1 MKQGLLL
8 LAHGARNPAWAQ
20 PFRTLAEQVSGQR
33 PDVVVSLGFLELMTP
48 TIADALAS
56 LHAQGV
62 TRIEVLPMFLGGAG
76 HVQRDVLPVIEA
88 AGARLGCTIHVHAAI
103 GEQPAMM
110 AAMSQLCLHL
120 LAPPEAA

>member
-20 PFRTLAEQVSGQR
+20 PFRTLAAKVAEER
-33 PDVVVSLGFLELMTP
+33 PDVVISLGFLELMTP
-48 TIADALAS
+48 NIEDALAS

-62 TRIEVLPMFLGGAG
+62 ERIDVLPMFLGGAG
-76 HVQRDVLPVIEA
+76 HVQRDVLPLLEA
-88 AGARLGCTIHVHAAI
+88 ARVRLGCKIQLHASL

-110 AAMSQLCLHL
+110 VAMSQFCLHL
-120 LAPPEAA
+120 LAPSEAP